1 MQRAPTAP
9 GHQQPAVHERIRVIA
24 RKNHRPGRGY
34 VFFANDVNAPKKRI
48 RDDANQGEDQALHRL
63 QPPKEKAT
71 RPGSP
76 ADGSGQ
82 PG

>member
-1 MQRAPTAP
+1 
-9 GHQQPAVHERIRVIA
+9 
-24 RKNHRPGRGY
+24 
-34 VFFANDVNAPKKRI
+34 VFFANDINAPKKRV

-76 ADGSGQ
+76 ADGFDQ